1 MLHNQNKCQ
10 TWCCLFEYCEL
21 EFDNYLNVVGKSNDV
36 INFIVQ
42 VSTGLTGLKVAK
54 FPHHQLS
61 VVYGKTLRTLA
72 QMPEDVAYRV
82 NTEKIIR
89 ERAQIVA
96 TVSYL
101 SIGQYCQLNLFF
113 ICFPTE

>member
-1 MLHNQNKCQ
+1 M
-10 TWCCLFEYCEL
+10 
-21 EFDNYLNVVGKSNDV
+21 
-36 INFIVQ
+36 
-42 VSTGLTGLKVAK
+42 STGLTGLKVSK

-89 ERAQIVA
+89 ERAEIVA

-101 SIGQYCQLNLFF
+101 IFTLPVGQCCQLNLFF
-113 ICFPTE
+113 ICFPIE